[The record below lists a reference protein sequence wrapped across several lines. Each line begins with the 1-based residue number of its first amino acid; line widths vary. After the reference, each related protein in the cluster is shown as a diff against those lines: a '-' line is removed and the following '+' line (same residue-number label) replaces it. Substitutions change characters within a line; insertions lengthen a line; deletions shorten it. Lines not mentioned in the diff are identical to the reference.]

1 MTLEDIVSFPNFIIF
16 IIEEIW
22 SSKKK
27 RKEKKKKKIANP
39 IEFSTSKFTYVL

>member
-27 RKEKKKKKIANP
+27 EKKRKRKKLQIQ
-39 IEFSTSKFTYVL
+39 

>member
-22 SSKKK
+22 SSQKK
-27 RKEKKKKKIANP
+27 KEKKGKRKKLQIQ
-39 IEFSTSKFTYVL
+39 